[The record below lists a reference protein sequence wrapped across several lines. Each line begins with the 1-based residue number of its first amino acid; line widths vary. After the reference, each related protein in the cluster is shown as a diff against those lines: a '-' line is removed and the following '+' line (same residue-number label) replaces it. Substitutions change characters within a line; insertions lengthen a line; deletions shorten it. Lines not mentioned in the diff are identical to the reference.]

1 MDKIKNKI
9 YSGAR
14 PPLLFYGKLA
24 RGVVFLKGKRV
35 CNMQR
40 YTVDD
45 VRDNGLFASVTMHNH
60 GYMGHQTFPSD
71 FVRGMKKGDRLV
83 GIGQSLTVV
92 WTYHDR
98 IHMLIEP
105 VSDYGI
111 RTFVTEKLGMRDGI
125 HFRWV
130 LCRALLKCGIM
141 PTMSVSNNLRLYLA
155 NKRGWQR

>member
-1 MDKIKNKI
+1 
-9 YSGAR
+9 
-14 PPLLFYGKLA
+14 
-24 RGVVFLKGKRV
+24 
-35 CNMQR
+35 MQR

-60 GYMGHQTFPSD
+60 GYKGHQTFPSD

-83 GIGQSLTVV
+83 GIGQSLPVV

-111 RTFVTEKLGMRDGI
+111 RTFVTEKLGMMD
-125 HFRWV
+125 
-130 LCRALLKCGIM
+130 GIM

>member
-1 MDKIKNKI
+1 
-9 YSGAR
+9 
-14 PPLLFYGKLA
+14 
-24 RGVVFLKGKRV
+24 
-35 CNMQR
+35 MQR

-60 GYMGHQTFPSD
+60 GYKGHQTFPSD

-83 GIGQSLTVV
+83 GVGQSLPV
-92 WTYHDR
+92 
-98 IHMLIEP
+98 EP

-111 RTFVTEKLGMRDGI
+111 RTFVTEKLGMMDGI

-141 PTMSVSNNLRLYLA
+141 PTMSISNNLRLYLA